1 MKCAEPVRACSRPT
15 ATRRAAHSAD
25 LCHRGAPPCDLPGF
39 WLEIGPDVGPQRW
52 PGPCCNAIEMHVWL
66 RSLWRTYFT
75 IDVRSLGLFRIL
87 FGAVLLSDLA
97 RRWVELRFW
106 YVNSGIL
113 PNHTLL
119 WRPPTSNMFSL
130 FFTVST
136 VQEAELGFFV
146 CALIY
151 GCFLA
156 GYRTRW
162 AQLFVLVARVSLN
175 SRLALLENG
184 GDMVMDLLCLLTL
197 PLPLGAR
204 FSCDA
209 VAAALATEPAPQNAE
224 PGAESTTEPV
234 QMSYASLAVLGILLQ
249 FSAVY
254 LFNASAKTGAAWH
267 DGSAVHYALHQDKLV
282 TWAGVWMREHLSVQA
297 LRWLT
302 WSTLAT
308 EWVAWTLIIT
318 PIFVREARAVAV
330 CVLPLLHLGFALG
343 LNLGGFSLAMMS
355 FYALLL
361 MPEHWRVLSRLFGAR
376 VRPLAVAL
384 EQWLRRWLE
393 PRALLPL
400 GRVRRTLGEGATLLL
415 ILAIASE
422 ALNDNGAVPQ
432 ALRVHQ
438 PKWAKAVIEYPRILQ
453 GWRMFSSEPSRV
465 DSMIYVD
472 AVTQDGRH
480 VDPYNAVASDQP
492 FPAGGV
498 VPRHMGQSQFFVMYS
513 DRIPSDGYAAYRQA
527 FSEWLQAY
535 PDRTHHPEDCLLRYD
550 VYLVTDQS
558 PAFGSHE
565 KPTPLSRQRFMA
577 YNAPYDS
584 PCRTTQGKKVA
595 SIQRANGG

>member
-1 MKCAEPVRACSRPT
+1 MQLARRFWSEIRAPVLARTLLNGWIQMR
-15 ATRRAAHSAD
+15 
-25 LCHRGAPPCDLPGF
+25 
-39 WLEIGPDVGPQRW
+39 
-52 PGPCCNAIEMHVWL
+52 VW

-97 RRWVELRFW
+97 RRWVDLRFW

-119 WRPPTSNMFSL
+119 WRPPTGNMFSL

-136 VQEAELGFFV
+136 VQEAELGFLL
-146 CALIY
+146 CALVY

-162 AQLFVLVARVSLN
+162 AQVLALVARVSLN
-175 SRLALLENG
+175 SRLAVLENG
-184 GDMVMDLLCLLTL
+184 GDMVMDLLCVLTL

-204 FSCDA
+204 FSFDA
-209 VAAALATEPAPQNAE
+209 VAASKAE
-224 PGAESTTEPV
+224 PQTPKSAESTTPASANEPARA
-234 QMSYASLAVLGILLQ
+234 SYASLAVLGILLQ

-267 DGSAVHYALHQDKLV
+267 DGSAVHYALQQDKMV

-297 LRWLT
+297 IRWLT
-302 WSTLAT
+302 WSTLTT
-308 EWVAWTLIIT
+308 EWIAWALIIT

-361 MPEHWRVLSRLFGAR
+361 VPDHWRLLARLFGSR
-376 VRPLAVAL
+376 VRPIALAL

-393 PRALLPL
+393 PHRTVPL
-400 GRVRRTLGEGATLLL
+400 SGVRRVLGEGATLLL
-415 ILAIASE
+415 IVAIASE
-422 ALNDNGAVPQ
+422 ALNDNAAVPQ
-432 ALRVHQ
+432 ALRVHEPQ
-438 PKWAKAVIEYPRILQ
+438 WAKAVIEYPRILQ

-472 AVTQDGRH
+472 AVTAGGRH

-498 VPRHMGQSQFFVMYS
+498 VPTHMGQSQFFVMYS
-513 DRIPSDGYAAYRQA
+513 ERIPYDGYAAYRQA
-527 FSEWLQAY
+527 FSEWLVAY
-535 PDRTHHPEDCLLRYD
+535 PDRTHHPEDCLLSYEA
-550 VYLVTDQS
+550 YLVTDQS
-558 PAFGSHE
+558 PALGSHE
-565 KPTPLSRQRFMA
+565 KPTPLSRQRFMT
-577 YNAPYDS
+577 YSAPYDS
-584 PCRTTQGKKVA
+584 PCRTMQGKKVA
-595 SIQRANGG
+595 SIQHANGG